1 MPSGS
6 WQMFAAASLS
16 RRLIRKK
23 RINKT
28 KGVTAVKTEV
38 SEFPEAPH
46 VDDSK

>member
-1 MPSGS
+1 MSKEKPQNGNE
-6 WQMFAAASLS
+6 
-16 RRLIRKK
+16 K